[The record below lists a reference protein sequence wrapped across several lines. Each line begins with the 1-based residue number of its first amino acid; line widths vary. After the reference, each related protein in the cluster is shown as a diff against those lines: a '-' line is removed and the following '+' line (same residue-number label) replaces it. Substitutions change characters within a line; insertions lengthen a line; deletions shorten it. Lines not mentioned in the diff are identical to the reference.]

1 MKKYWM
7 NVLALVLLIFTV
19 QLYNN
24 VALAQDYEVKGE
36 IAFPFDWKPL
46 IKDANGQVTVVDV
59 DDKYKLL
66 IKEEFT
72 GPTNSNELF
81 NFSAKP
87 IEESK
92 INFSHTYRC
101 VVLLHVN
108 QADNKY
114 SQYWGRVNFQFK
126 KDVPVKDLG
135 IVLLEIVEIK

>member
-24 VALAQDYEVKGE
+24 VALAQDYEAKGKFV
-36 IAFPFDWKPL
+36 FPIDWKPL
-46 IKDANGQVTVVDV
+46 IKSANGQVTVVDV

-66 IKEEFT
+66 IKKEFT

-81 NFSAKP
+81 DFSAKP
-87 IEESK
+87 IEENK
-92 INFSHTYRC
+92 INFSHTYRG

-108 QADNKY
+108 QADDKY
-114 SQYWGRVNFQFK
+114 SQYWGRVNFKFK
-126 KDVPVKDLG
+126 EDTTVKDLG
-135 IVLLEIVEIK
+135 IVMLEIVEIK